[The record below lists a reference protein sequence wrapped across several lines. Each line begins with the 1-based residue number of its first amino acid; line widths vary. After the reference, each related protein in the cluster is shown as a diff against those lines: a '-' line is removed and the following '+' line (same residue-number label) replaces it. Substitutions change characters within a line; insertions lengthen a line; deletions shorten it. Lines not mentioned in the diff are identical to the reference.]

1 MKKVI
6 TEAVKLFKRK
16 DVEKD
21 KAYNNNV
28 DQEKVKRNIEAA
40 EERLADPGLTMC
52 QRQEYQ
58 KALDGL
64 KKYKKD

>member
-6 TEAVKLFKRK
+6 TEAVKLIRGKSA
-16 DVEKD
+16 EKD

-28 DQEKVKRNIEAA
+28 DQEKVKRNIGAA
-40 EERLADPGLTMC
+40 EERLADTGLTMC

>member
-28 DQEKVKRNIEAA
+28 DQEKVNRNIEAA
-40 EERLADPGLTMC
+40 EERLAEPGLTMC

-58 KALDGL
+58 KALDSL

>member
-6 TEAVKLFKRK
+6 KDAVKMLRGKSA
-16 DVEKD
+16 EKD
-21 KAYNNNV
+21 KTYYNNV
-28 DQEKVKRNIEAA
+28 DQAKVTRNIEAA
-40 EERLADPGLTMC
+40 KERLEDPNLTMC
-52 QRQEYQ
+52 QRQGYQ

>member
-6 TEAVKLFKRK
+6 TNAVKMLRGKST
-16 DVEKD
+16 EKD

-28 DQEKVKRNIEAA
+28 DQEKVNRNINAA
-40 EERLADPGLTMC
+40 KERLEDPSLTMC

-64 KKYKKD
+64 KKYKKE

>member
-1 MKKVI
+1 MKNLF
-6 TEAVKLFKRK
+6 AGAAKLIKRK

-28 DQEKVKRNIEAA
+28 DQEKVNRNIEEA
-40 EERLADPGLTMC
+40 EERLAEPGLTMC

-58 KALDGL
+58 KALDSL

>member
-6 TEAVKLFKRK
+6 KELAKLIRRK

-21 KAYNNNV
+21 KAYNKNIN
-28 DQEKVKRNIEAA
+28 QEKVNRNIEAA
-40 EERLADPGLTMC
+40 KERLEDPNLTMC

-64 KKYKKD
+64 EKYKKE

>member
-1 MKKVI
+1 MKNLF
-6 TEAVKLFKRK
+6 AGAAKLIKRK

-40 EERLADPGLTMC
+40 KERLADPNLTMC

>member
-21 KAYNNNV
+21 KEYKSKV

>member
-16 DVEKD
+16 DVEID
-21 KAYNNNV
+21 KEYKSKV

-40 EERLADPGLTMC
+40 KERLEDPNLTMC

-58 KALDGL
+58 KALDSL

>member
-1 MKKVI
+1 MKNLFA
-6 TEAVKLFKRK
+6 EAVKLIRGKNA
-16 DVEKD
+16 EKD
-21 KAYNNNV
+21 KAYNSNV

-40 EERLADPGLTMC
+40 EERLADTGLTMC

-64 KKYKKD
+64 RKYKKD

>member
-1 MKKVI
+1 MKNVI
-6 TEAVKLFKRK
+6 KEAVKLIRGKSA
-16 DVEKD
+16 EKD
-21 KAYNNNV
+21 KAYNNSI
-28 DQEKVKRNIEAA
+28 DQKKIHRNIEAA
-40 EERLADPGLTMC
+40 EERLADAGLTMC

>member
-1 MKKVI
+1 MKNLF
-6 TEAVKLFKRK
+6 AGAAKLIKRK

-21 KAYNNNV
+21 KEYKSKV

-40 EERLADPGLTMC
+40 KERLEDPNLTMC

-58 KALDGL
+58 KALDSL

>member
-6 TEAVKLFKRK
+6 NEAVKLIKGK
-16 DVEKD
+16 SAEKD
-21 KAYNNNV
+21 KAYNSNV
-28 DQEKVKRNIEAA
+28 NQEKVKRNIEAA
-40 EERLADPGLTMC
+40 EEKLADPNLTMC

>member
-6 TEAVKLFKRK
+6 NEAVKMIKGK
-16 DVEKD
+16 SAEKD
-21 KAYNNNV
+21 KAYTSNV
-28 DQEKVKRNIEAA
+28 NQEKVNRNIEVA
-40 EERLADPGLTMC
+40 EERLADPNLTMC

-58 KALDGL
+58 KALNGL

>member
-6 TEAVKLFKRK
+6 NEAVKMIKGK
-16 DVEKD
+16 SAEKD
-21 KAYNNNV
+21 KVYNSNV
-28 DQEKVKRNIEAA
+28 NQEKVNRNIEAA
-40 EERLADPGLTMC
+40 KESLADPNLTMC

>member
-1 MKKVI
+1 MKNLF
-6 TEAVKLFKRK
+6 AGAAKLIKRK

-40 EERLADPGLTMC
+40 KERLEDPNLTMC

-58 KALDGL
+58 KALDSL

>member
-1 MKKVI
+1 MKR
-6 TEAVKLFKRK
+6 LFTSATQFIKRK

-21 KAYNNNV
+21 KEYSNHVN
-28 DQEKVKRNIEAA
+28 QEKVKRNIEVA
-40 EERLADPGLTMC
+40 EERLEDPNLTMC

-64 KKYKKD
+64 QKYNKD